1 MHNCLNIFVSK
12 LQTKVK
18 VDLGLFT
25 NQVEHIKY
33 ATKMVKQAMYKR
45 SVSVLEKISRKD
57 IWLKLEAWTGL
68 VE

>member
-12 LQTKVK
+12 LQRKVK

-33 ATKMVKQAMYKR
+33 ATKMVNQAMYKG
-45 SVSVLEKISRKD
+45 SVSVL
-57 IWLKLEAWTGL
+57 
-68 VE
+68 